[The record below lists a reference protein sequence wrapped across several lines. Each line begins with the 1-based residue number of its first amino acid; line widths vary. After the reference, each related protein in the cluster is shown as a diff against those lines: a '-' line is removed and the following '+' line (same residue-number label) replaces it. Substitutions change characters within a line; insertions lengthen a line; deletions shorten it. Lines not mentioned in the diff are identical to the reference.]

1 MRTGL
6 APWSIVAFA
15 AVLAGGAI
23 PARAQPPSSTDTTRA
38 TQDTSR
44 AARDRAR
51 DSTRR
56 VTRTVGGEVVPRVTK
71 DAPRPARTRPRTTT
85 TTDTTARTTPP
96 DTTARTAMPDTTA
109 RTPSLTPTPAP
120 VAPTATPDS
129 TTGSP
134 LEAARAAVGPIV
146 AAMTTEA
153 HAMALLHE
161 ANVAE
166 IEAGRRA
173 ERQATDAGVR
183 AFAARMVQE
192 HTTLD
197 QEATALAQRLNVTP
211 MLPDS
216 ALPQLQM
223 RELQAL
229 PTGAPMGPMARP
241 DSAMRRPDSTM
252 MRPDSTAMR
261 TDSAMARADTTMRHA
276 GMMHGA
282 AGSFDAAYVAHQV
295 AAHARTLAL
304 VDAAIQRAQQAELK
318 TALETQV
325 RPKVAEHLRMA
336 QELQTRLGGR

>member
-44 AARDRAR
+44 AARDRVR

-56 VTRTVGGEVVPRVTK
+56 VTRSVGGEVVPRVTK
-71 DAPRPARTRPRTTT
+71 DAPRPARTTRAPVQTQTPT
-85 TTDTTARTTPP
+85 PAPAVTPPATDTTARM
-96 DTTARTAMPDTTA
+96 A
-109 RTPSLTPTPAP
+109 PTPAP
-120 VAPTATPDS
+120 TPAMTPPDS

-134 LEAARAAVGPIV
+134 MDAARAAVAPIV

-161 ANVAE
+161 SNVGE

-173 ERQATDAGVR
+173 ERQATDSGVR

-192 HTTLD
+192 HTALD
-197 QEATALAQRLNVTP
+197 QEATALAQKLNVTP
-211 MLPDS
+211 TLPDS

-229 PTGAPMGPMARP
+229 PTGAPSGMPSMMRT
-241 DSAMRRPDSTM
+241 DSSMMRTM
-252 MRPDSTAMR
+252 TPRPDSTAMR
-261 TDSAMARADTTMRHA
+261 MDSTMARTDTTMRHA

-282 AGSFDAAYVAHQV
+282 AGPFDAAYVAQQV

-304 VDAAIQRAQQAELK
+304 VDAAIQRAEKAELK

-336 QELQTRLGGR
+336 QELQARIGAR

>member
-56 VTRTVGGEVVPRVTK
+56 VTRSVGGEVVPRVTK
-71 DAPRPARTRPRTTT
+71 DAPRPARTTRAPAQTQTPT
-85 TTDTTARTTPP
+85 PTPAATPPATDTTARMAPTP
-96 DTTARTAMPDTTA
+96 
-109 RTPSLTPTPAP
+109 TPTPAMTP
-120 VAPTATPDS
+120 PDS

-134 LEAARAAVGPIV
+134 MDAARAAVAPIV
-146 AAMTTEA
+146 GAMTTEA

-161 ANVAE
+161 ANVGE

-173 ERQATDAGVR
+173 ERQATDTAVR

-192 HTTLD
+192 HTALD
-197 QEATALAQRLNVTP
+197 QQTTALAQRLNVTP

-229 PTGAPMGPMARP
+229 PTGTAPSMMRT
-241 DSAMRRPDSTM
+241 DSTTMRRPDSTAM
-252 MRPDSTAMR
+252 PMTPRPDSTAMR
-261 TDSAMARADTTMRHA
+261 TDSTMARTDTTMRHA

-282 AGSFDAAYVAHQV
+282 AGSSFDAAYVAQQV

-325 RPKVAEHLRMA
+325 RPRVAEHLRMA
-336 QELQTRLGGR
+336 QELQTRIGAR

>member
-56 VTRTVGGEVVPRVTK
+56 VTRSVGGEVVPRVTK
-71 DAPRPARTRPRTTT
+71 DAPRPARTTRAPTRTQSPTPT
-85 TTDTTARTTPP
+85 PTPAATPPATDTTARMAPTP
-96 DTTARTAMPDTTA
+96 
-109 RTPSLTPTPAP
+109 TPTPAMTP
-120 VAPTATPDS
+120 PDS

-134 LEAARAAVGPIV
+134 MDAARAAVAPIV
-146 AAMTTEA
+146 GAMTTEA

-161 ANVAE
+161 SNVGE

-173 ERQATDAGVR
+173 ERQATDSGVR

-192 HTTLD
+192 HTALD
-197 QEATALAQRLNVTP
+197 QQATALAQRLNVTP

-229 PTGAPMGPMARP
+229 PTGTAPSM
-241 DSAMRRPDSTM
+241 MRTDSTM
-252 MRPDSTAMR
+252 MRRPDSTAMR
-261 TDSAMARADTTMRHA
+261 TMTPRTDSTAMRMDSTMARTDTTMRHA
-276 GMMHGA
+276 GMMQGG
-282 AGSFDAAYVAHQV
+282 AGSFDAAYVAQQV

-304 VDAAIQRAQQAELK
+304 VDAAIQRAQQAELR

-336 QELQTRLGGR
+336 QELQTRIGGR